1 MIHTSLR
8 PSHSPVGTG
17 HRRPPSLPMSPR
29 FGKFVRPPVTQAKG
43 QRKLTP
49 AEQTE
54 RNKLTDAMKRLCERL
69 YDALM
74 PARDGKRL
82 KRDSDIAEALDNIRV
97 HNIESKKP
105 APVKPHTPFKPFRAR
120 A

>member
-29 FGKFVRPPVTQAKG
+29 FGKFIRPPVAQARG

-54 RNKLTDAMKRLCERL
+54 RKTITDAMKRLCERL

-82 KRDSDIAEALDNIRV
+82 KRADEIAKALDNVLV

-105 APVKPHTPFKPFRAR
+105 GPVTPHAPFKPFRAR